1 MASAWGDGSLRS
13 RAKVRS
19 ASCGALCAVRGARQ
33 SLARASHFAPRT
45 AHRASEHRTVRRDW
59 MAYIICEPC
68 IGVKDKG
75 CVEICPVD
83 CIYEGTKEGFP
94 DMLFIHPD
102 ECIDCGVCQP
112 ECPVDAIFPEDDV
125 PEDQLDYI

>member
-1 MASAWGDGSLRS
+1 
-13 RAKVRS
+13 
-19 ASCGALCAVRGARQ
+19 
-33 SLARASHFAPRT
+33 
-45 AHRASEHRTVRRDW
+45 

-68 IGVKDKG
+68 VGVKDKA

-102 ECIDCGVCQP
+102 ECIDCGACEPVCP
-112 ECPVDAIFPEDDV
+112 TKAIFPESDL
-125 PEDQLDYI
+125 PEKWTEYTALNADLAKKWPNIAEKKEALPEAEEFKEKQDKRPLLSMDPP